1 MGDAL
6 TILHLSDLHLGSQ
19 HDATG
24 RAEERRRAVFR
35 TSMAIG
41 RLRADLVIVAGDFF
55 DSARVSDESVDF
67 AVSTFE
73 SADKPVVLL
82 PGNHDALGPASPYDR
97 PAFHGGGP
105 ANVHVLRA
113 REGEE
118 RTFPDLDTEIWG
130 RAHHQNEDFGPLKG
144 APTSSR
150 NGFRWR
156 LGVAHGHL
164 VRGGGDLHRSWT
176 ITVADIE
183 SAGFDYLALGHWDHP
198 WAVSGTGQQARYSGG
213 LAPAPG
219 MDRDYGH
226 ALLVTL
232 SSSGI
237 SFSQLTIQDDRAR
250 APSPQE

>member
-1 MGDAL
+1 MDGAL

-19 HDATG
+19 NDASSG
-24 RAEERRRAVFR
+24 AEERRRAVFR
-35 TSMAIG
+35 ASMAVA

-67 AVSTFE
+67 AVSTCE
-73 SADKPVVLL
+73 SADKPVILL
-82 PGNHDALGPASPYDR
+82 PGNHDALGPGSPYDR

-118 RTFPDLDTEIWG
+118 YTFPDLDTEIWG
-130 RAHHQNEDFGPLKG
+130 RAHHQHENFRPLEG
-144 APTSSR
+144 APKSSR

-164 VRGGGDLHRSWT
+164 VRGEGDLHRSWK
-176 ITVADIE
+176 ITVPDIE

-198 WAVSGTGQQARYSGG
+198 FAVSGTGQQARYSGG

-219 MDRDYGH
+219 MDREYGH

-232 SSSGI
+232 SSRGI
-237 SFSQLTIQDDRAR
+237 SFSQLTIEDDRAP